1 MVDWPQFFSALA
13 KANFIGPITLRVEY
27 APQDELA
34 AVRKDLAFLKKQRAA
49 SYGG

>member
-1 MVDWPQFFSALA
+1 MVDWPQFFGALA

-34 AVRKDLAFLKKQRAA
+34 AIRKDLAFLKKQRTAA
-49 SYGG
+49 YGG